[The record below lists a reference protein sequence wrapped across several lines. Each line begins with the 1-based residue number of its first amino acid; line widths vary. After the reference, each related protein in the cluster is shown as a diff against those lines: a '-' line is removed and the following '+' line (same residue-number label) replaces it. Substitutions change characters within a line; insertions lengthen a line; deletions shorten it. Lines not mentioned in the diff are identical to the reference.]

1 MAEIDTLILQDDS
14 ASFSSD
20 VNIINAGES
29 STISTL
35 GIRAHIS
42 KAGEYLLN
50 YDAIPAS
57 KISNA

>member
-1 MAEIDTLILQDDS
+1 MAEIDTLILQHDS

-29 STISTL
+29 NTIITL
-35 GIRAHIS
+35 GIRAHNS
-42 KAGEYLLN
+42 KAGECSLN
-50 YDAIPAS
+50 YVAIPAS